1 MILSGGFNLNVAI
14 VVDGLFP
21 TPSLVGEVDILPQS
35 QCNLCVVIFHLEPV
49 LKFKLKL
56 QDNFYEMRMLT
67 KVDKCGIKFET
78 T

>member
-1 MILSGGFNLNVAI
+1 MMILSGGFNLNVAI

-21 TPSLVGEVDILPQS
+21 TASFVGEVDILPQS
-35 QCNLCVVIFHLEPV
+35 QRNLCVVIFHLEPV
-49 LKFKLKL
+49 LNL